1 MYCYLWNGERRMSTF
16 VLWCL
21 ASMMALAI
29 KAKAGSIFDLAS
41 VGIRS
46 SFLFLQYLDQNSQV
60 ASGGYS
66 V

>member
-1 MYCYLWNGERRMSTF
+1 MSTF